1 MRSCG
6 VFLYSYQLQPFEA
19 ICSVLSLRPTLYA
32 STAPSRAGDA
42 GLGADERKVASTA
55 AAASASSS
63 KAEVMDDQGV
73 AEMDVDSDHKG
84 PAAPAASSSSSSAA
98 AAAASASV
106 ATLVGEPDSAEYY
119 FVGTAFVLPEQ
130 SEPDQGTAARVL

>member
-1 MRSCG
+1 MRSYG
-6 VFLYSYQLQPFEA
+6 VLLYSYQLQPFEA

-84 PAAPAASSSSSSAA
+84 SVAPAVSSSAA
-98 AAAASASV
+98 AAASASA

-130 SEPDQGTAARVL
+130 SEPDQGTTARVL